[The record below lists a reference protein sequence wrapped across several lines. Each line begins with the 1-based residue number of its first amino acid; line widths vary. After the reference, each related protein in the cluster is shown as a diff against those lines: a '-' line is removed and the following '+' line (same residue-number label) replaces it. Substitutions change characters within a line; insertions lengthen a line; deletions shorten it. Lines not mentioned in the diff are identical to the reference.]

1 MSGRIEQRLQEM
13 GLVLP
18 APQLPAANYVPFR
31 ICGNQ
36 LFVAG
41 QVSITA
47 EERIVGK
54 LGGGLSVDQ
63 GYAAARLC
71 GLNVLA
77 QLGAALGDE
86 ADRARAVKLGGFVN
100 ATPEFTEPPAVVN
113 GASDL
118 LVQALGDDRG
128 KHARFAVAVASL
140 PAGAAV
146 EVDAVFEIA

>member
-1 MSGRIEQRLQEM
+1 MSGRIERRLREM
-13 GLVLP
+13 GLALP
-18 APQLPAANYVPFR
+18 TAPLPAANYAPFR

-41 QVSITA
+41 QVSITG

-54 LGGGLSVDQ
+54 LGDGLSVDQ

-71 GLNVLA
+71 GLNILA
-77 QLGAALGDE
+77 HLVAALGDE
-86 ADRARAVKLGGFVN
+86 ADRAKAVKLGGFVN
-100 ATPEFTEPPAVVN
+100 ATPDFTEPPAVVN

-118 LVQALGDDRG
+118 LVRALGDDRG
-128 KHARFAVAVASL
+128 EHARFAVAVASL

-146 EVDAVFEIA
+146 EVDAAFEIA

>member
-1 MSGRIEQRLQEM
+1 MSGHIEQCLKEM

-18 APQLPAANYVPFR
+18 TAPLPAANYVPFR

-41 QVSITA
+41 QVSITT
-47 EERIVGK
+47 EDRIIGK
-54 LGGGLSVDQ
+54 LGDGLSVDQ

-71 GLNVLA
+71 GLNILA
-77 QLGAALGDE
+77 QLRAALGDD
-86 ADRARAVKLGGFVN
+86 ADRAKAVKLGGFVN

-118 LVQALGDDRG
+118 LVQVLGEDRG
-128 KHARFAVAVASL
+128 KHARFAVAVSSL